1 MSRTRL
7 RLREHAALKP
17 KESHSKAVSN
27 RSPPLPPTFN
37 RRLGHVLDRSSFACS
52 TGERLHCPDDSTC
65 NYATFDKSALLR
77 HRQRRHGYQTKPTA
91 SKDRCMKVAENRTS
105 STRKQD
111 NPSIVKFSTSPSEPV
126 TDSRCPCLSSLTSN
140 RRTHGADDERD
151 VRQDN
156 LAPPQE
162 TVTEQ
167 AVEPVERSPDEH
179 VTSRFPVS
187 FARTRLPHA
196 TVNGAPSASK
206 PRRRC
211 TCNLRSNS
219 VLAPYSNGAGSD
231 AASRSHRGVKF
242 KEVFVYRRM
251 NYLVKEAAFLATC

>member
-1 MSRTRL
+1 VSRTRL
-7 RLREHAALKP
+7 RLREHAAFKP
-17 KESHSKAVSN
+17 EESHSKAVSN
-27 RSPPLPPTFN
+27 RPRPFHPHSVV
-37 RRLGHVLDRSSFACS
+37 VLDMRLTAHLACS
-52 TGERLHCPDDSTC
+52 TGQRLHCPDDSTC

-91 SKDRCMKVAENRTS
+91 SKDRCMKVTENRTGT
-105 STRKQD
+105 TRKQD
-111 NPSIVKFSTSPSEPV
+111 NPSIVNSSTSPSEPV
-126 TDSRCPCLSSLTSN
+126 ADSRCPCLSSSTLN

-151 VRQDN
+151 IWQED
-156 LAPPQE
+156 LAPPQG

-167 AVEPVERSPDEH
+167 AVEPIERSPDEH

-196 TVNGAPSASK
+196 TVNGASSASK

-219 VLAPYSNGAGSD
+219 VLAPYSNGSD
-231 AASRSHRGVKF
+231 VTLRSHRGVKF
-242 KEVFVYRRM
+242 KEIFVHRRVS
-251 NYLVKEAAFLATC
+251 YVIKEAVFLATC